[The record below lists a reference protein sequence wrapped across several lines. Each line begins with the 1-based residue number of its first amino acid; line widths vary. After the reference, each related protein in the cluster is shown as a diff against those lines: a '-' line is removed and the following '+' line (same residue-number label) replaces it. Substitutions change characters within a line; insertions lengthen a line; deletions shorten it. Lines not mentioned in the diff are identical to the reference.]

1 MNLVTA
7 LENTLDND
15 QQIRSNAEI
24 VISKFI
30 NENFFEYL
38 KSLATL
44 LSNESVSVS
53 ARQVASTLIKNPLI
67 HIDLYQQKWKQF
79 NNESRN
85 IIKQLIL
92 STLASEKPIIR
103 KSVSSVIASLV
114 RIEMPISQNWAD
126 LLPALCQD
134 NFQNDQFRLAAIETL
149 GYISE
154 ELFNT
159 KVDGGTVDLILSA
172 LITNITKNLQNE
184 EIVMMSLKAMIGT
197 LRILEK
203 EKFAIKQYSDII
215 MGSVFQA
222 GDNHSDKDTILEII
236 CRIFIEVSELFYDQV
251 ALYIEKISN
260 FTFYAIEKKTD
271 KLQIYG
277 FEFWCRLGNEELNRT
292 LKELN
297 INNPNSLK
305 SKRYFTL
312 YFENLKRIIENF
324 IHISSEEDLDEDW
337 NVSKAS
343 SYLMYVLIQVVDFPL
358 FERVVNFVEGQIFL
372 FFR

>member
-7 LENTLDND
+7 LENTQDND
-15 QQIRSNAEI
+15 QQVRNNAEI
-24 VISKFI
+24 VISNYI

-44 LSNESVSVS
+44 LANESVSIT

-67 HIDLYQQKWKQF
+67 HIEKYQEKWKQF
-79 NNESRN
+79 DSESKE
-85 IIKQLIL
+85 IIKSLIL

-114 RIEMPISQNWAD
+114 KIEMPISKNWPS
-126 LLPALCQD
+126 LLSILCQSD
-134 NFQNDQFRLAAIETL
+134 FHKREFRLAAVETL

-154 ELFNT
+154 ELIST
-159 KVDGGTVDLILSA
+159 KVEGETVDLILSA
-172 LITNITKNLQNE
+172 LITNINNNLQDQE
-184 EIVMMSLKAMIGT
+184 VIMMSLQAMIAA
-197 LRILEK
+197 LKILEK
-203 EKFAIKQYSDII
+203 EKFAIKNYSDII

-222 GDNHSDKDTILEII
+222 GTNHSENDRVLEII

-251 ALYIEKISN
+251 ELYIEKISH

-277 FEFWCRLGNEELNRT
+277 FEFWCRLGNEELTRT
-292 LKELN
+292 LKDLN
-297 INNPNSLK
+297 ISENPDKNPK
-305 SKRYFTL
+305 SRKYFTM
-312 YFENLKRIIENF
+312 YFNNLKAIVENF

-337 NVSKAS
+337 NISKAS
-343 SYLMYVLIQVVDFPL
+343 SYLMYVMTQVVDFHL
-358 FERVVNFVEGQIFL
+358 YEKIIEFIESIL
-372 FFR
+372 